1 MDKEKMNTVTLTG
14 VISSMSEVKK
24 KSNGKDY
31 LYINI
36 VQNDKNGK
44 ASYYP
49 LYLDGT
55 SLENFYKEEYKIGDR
70 VCVLGKLD
78 SYQKD
83 SKTTVHVRPFEFSKV
98 EQKEKAKGMEI

>member
-14 VISSMSEVKK
+14 VISSMSELKT
-24 KSNGKDY
+24 KSNGKNY

-36 VQNDKNGK
+36 VQNDRNGK

-49 LYLDGT
+49 LYLDGAT
-55 SLENFYKEEYKIGDR
+55 LENFYKDRYQIGDR
-70 VCVLGKLD
+70 VHVLGKLD

-83 SKTTVHVRPFEFSKV
+83 SKTTVHVRPFEFIKV
-98 EQKEKAKGMEI
+98 EKEKTKDMEI